1 MQSVPRIG
9 SYTMPREDPWVN
21 NFIADGPLVRLT
33 HGHFGI
39 FWPIANFGMIQLYY
53 IYIYYMNMYRYI
65 QYYNDIHNGIL
76 TTKATGSSVSL
87 PASAPWPPPR
97 AMYVRTRG
105 CGAETTG
112 ARVGWVSR

>member
-9 SYTMPREDPWVN
+9 SYNMPREDPWVN

-53 IYIYYMNMYRYI
+53 IYMI
-65 QYYNDIHNGIL
+65 
-76 TTKATGSSVSL
+76 
-87 PASAPWPPPR
+87 
-97 AMYVRTRG
+97 
-105 CGAETTG
+105 
-112 ARVGWVSR
+112 